1 MPLQRKQSAYPHT
14 FMLITDRKQSRLPL
28 ISAVKL
34 ALKGGVNTIQLREKD
49 LATKDIYSLACELR
63 AITHNLNAR
72 LIINDRVDIVLA
84 VNADGVHLGWQS
96 MPVSRVRNLIGFERI
111 IGISAHTLQEAL
123 QAQDSGADYITYGPI
138 FKTPSKEGVVEPTGT
153 EALRELKE
161 KIKIPI
167 IALGGITVDNAES
180 VMESGADGIAVVSS
194 ILKSDNPEN
203 TAQRLYSIII
213 RHYSKTPG

>member
-1 MPLQRKQSAYPHT
+1 MPLQGKQSAYPPI

-28 ISAVKL
+28 INAVKL

-49 LATKDIYSLACELR
+49 LPTKDIYSMACELR
-63 AITHNLNAR
+63 AITHDLNAS

-84 VNADGVHLGWQS
+84 ANADGVHLGWQS
-96 MPVSRVRNLIGFERI
+96 MPVNRVRGLIGFERR

-123 QAQDSGADYITYGPI
+123 QAQDSGADYITYGPV
-138 FKTPSKEGVVEPTGT
+138 FKTPSKEGILEPTGT
-153 EALRELKE
+153 EAIRELKE

-167 IALGGITVDNAES
+167 IALGGINVDNAER
-180 VMESGADGIAVVSS
+180 VMASGADGIAVVSG

-203 TAQRLYSIII
+203 TAQSLYSTIQ
-213 RHYSKTPG
+213 HYSKMPG

>member
-1 MPLQRKQSAYPHT
+1 MPLQRKQSAYPPI

-28 ISAVKL
+28 INAVKL

-49 LATKDIYSLACELR
+49 LPTKDIYSLACELR
-63 AITHNLNAR
+63 AITHDLNAS

-84 VNADGVHLGWQS
+84 ANADGVHLGWQA
-96 MPVSRVRNLIGFERI
+96 MPVNRVRNLIGFERI

-138 FKTPSKEGVVEPTGT
+138 FKTPSKEGILEPTGT
-153 EALRELKE
+153 EAILELKE

-167 IALGGITVDNAES
+167 IALGGITVDNAER
-180 VMESGADGIAVVSS
+180 VMASGADGIAVVSS

-203 TAQRLYSIII
+203 TAQRLYSTIL
-213 RHYSKTPG
+213 HYDKMSG

>member
-1 MPLQRKQSAYPHT
+1 MPLQRKQSAYSPA
-14 FMLITDRKQSRLPL
+14 FVLITDRKQSRLPL
-28 ISAVKL
+28 INAVKL

-49 LATKDIYSLACELR
+49 LPTKDIYSLACELR
-63 AITHNLNAR
+63 TITHGLNAS

-84 VNADGVHLGWQS
+84 ANADGVHLGWQS

-111 IGISAHTLQEAL
+111 IGISAHNMQEAL
-123 QAQDSGADYITYGPI
+123 QARDSGADYITYGPI

-153 EALRELKE
+153 ESLRKLKE
-161 KIKIPI
+161 KIRIPV

-180 VMESGADGIAVVSS
+180 VMESGANGIAVVSS

-203 TAQRLYSIII
+203 TALRLYSIIQ
-213 RHYSKTPG
+213 HHSKMSG